1 MQPCAV
7 NRTRVIFWDWFQ
19 ISWCVCI
26 ACGCSG
32 TQFWLQ
38 THGWHCGAK
47 DMRETNIKGW
57 SELLCQ
63 EQTHWGLKKREQ
75 RRERPFKTGEQTR
88 ELLAIPK
95 GNIKAANII
104 QKEAFAEWDHCWN
117 TDSEYKGSVSVF
129 EWKLCLK
136 IYYLRLALSANWQVY
151 LWILFPLLF
160 LSLSLPPWTC
170 DLWKLAD

>member
-1 MQPCAV
+1 MLLTEPESYFETGFRSAGVYVSPVAV
-7 NRTRVIFWDWFQ
+7 LGPSFGSRHMGDTVEPRIWERLISKDDQSCSVKNRHTGD
-19 ISWCVCI
+19 S
-26 ACGCSG
+26 
-32 TQFWLQ
+32 
-38 THGWHCGAK
+38 
-47 DMRETNIKGW
+47 
-57 SELLCQ
+57 
-63 EQTHWGLKKREQ
+63 KKREQ

-136 IYYLRLALSANWQVY
+136 IYYLRLALFANWQVY